1 MFCRIKELFDII
13 VDFPDSKLALTDLR
27 ECLNHVDMREE
38 LMESLTKV
46 YVLIHYTSPSL
57 SLSFSFLPPSLPP
70 SISYESRLLH
80 HGANTSDI
88 ITQYISSVRSLKLL
102 DPTGV
107 VLERVC
113 EPVKAYLR

>member
-1 MFCRIKELFDII
+1 MIL
-13 VDFPDSKLALTDLR
+13 
-27 ECLNHVDMREE
+27 
-38 LMESLTKV
+38 
-46 YVLIHYTSPSL
+46 VLICSYLLL
-57 SLSFSFLPPSLPP
+57 ST
-70 SISYESRLLH
+70 SYESRLLH

-113 EPVKAYLR
+113 EPVKAYLRYY

>member
-1 MFCRIKELFDII
+1 MEDWGNVYLFFIFILFYLYCIIVHDLVWFVFCRIKELFDII

-57 SLSFSFLPPSLPP
+57 SLPFSFLPPSL
-70 SISYESRLLH
+70 H
-80 HGANTSDI
+80 
-88 ITQYISSVRSLKLL
+88 
-102 DPTGV
+102 
-107 VLERVC
+107 
-113 EPVKAYLR
+113 

>member
-1 MFCRIKELFDII
+1 MPYMVTLVRSGLVGYYITYTIAMDDYE
-13 VDFPDSKLALTDLR
+13 SALVDLR
-27 ECLNHVDMREE
+27 ECLRHVDLREE

-46 YVLIHYTSPSL
+46 Y
-57 SLSFSFLPPSLPP
+57 
-70 SISYESRLLH
+70 ESRLLY

-88 ITQYISSVRSLKLL
+88 ITQYISSVHSLKLL

-113 EPVKAYLR
+113 EPVKAYLRTRSDTVT

>member
-13 VDFPDSKLALTDLR
+13 VDFPDSELALTDLR

-57 SLSFSFLPPSLPP
+57 SLPFSFLPPLVMRAGYYITVPIPP
-70 SISYESRLLH
+70 ILLL
-80 HGANTSDI
+80 NTSH
-88 ITQYISSVRSLKLL
+88 QSVVSSCLIPLV
-102 DPTGV
+102 
-107 VLERVC
+107 
-113 EPVKAYLR
+113 